1 MKLKNLFLLLF
12 VMIASVA
19 SAQQLPA
26 IQDDPAVR
34 KGKLEN
40 GLTYYIRHNE
50 WPKDRCELF
59 IAQRVGSLQEND
71 EQQGLAHFLE
81 HMCFNGTKHFPG
93 DNILRYCESI
103 GVKFGQDLNAYT
115 AIDRTVYNI
124 SNVPATRQSAVDS
137 CLLILADWADGLL
150 LEGEEI
156 DKERGVIHEEWR
168 VRNSA
173 QQRMLT
179 RSLPKMYP
187 AGKAGEKYAYR
198 MPIGLMDIVLNFD
211 HQVLRDYYEKWYRP
225 DNQGIIVVGDIDVD
239 YMENKIKEYFGGIE
253 MPANPA
259 KVVRDE
265 VADNE
270 EPIVIIDKDK
280 EQQANLVE
288 MMIKHDA
295 FPAEIKGNTQYWL
308 LQFAVNAATSMLN
321 DRLAEAA
328 QNPDCPYVQAFCYD
342 GNYMLASTK
351 KAFTLGGVPK
361 TENDIYATATAVMQ
375 EALRAAQFGFTETE
389 FARFKANMLS
399 EYEKAY
405 SNKDR
410 RKNNQFCNEYVENF
424 LENEP
429 MASIDDEYQFMSMV
443 IPNLPVQMVNEIIK
457 MLIPETNKNLVLVN
471 YNIEREG
478 RQYPTETDLLE
489 AINKARATKLE
500 AYVDNVKNEPLMT
513 TMPEKGKIV
522 KEEDSKKFGYKT
534 LTLSNGVTVILKK
547 TDYKQD
553 QVAMYGVGFGG
564 SSLYGEKDF
573 ANLQILPIALASS
586 GLGNFDNTELSKAL
600 AGKHASVSMT
610 LGQTRQHIN
619 CSSTPKDVETMMQL
633 LYLNFTNIK
642 KDQKV
647 YDNNMKAIAL
657 NLKNRDK
664 NNDAIFG
671 DSVKSTMYCGNPRF
685 ADLKLADLDK
695 VSYDRALEIAKERLS
710 NANGYTF
717 YIIGNFDEATIR
729 PLIEQYIAALP
740 SQMNIVKGK
749 NVSTLAKG
757 HVINEFKREMEIPA
771 ANSILTWR
779 NTKLPYTLENV
790 IKTDIAGQILN
801 MIYLK
806 EIREER
812 GATYTVQAWGNMSR
826 NDYET
831 TAELQAYCPMKPEMA
846 DVALKILRDEVPG
859 LAKKCDADMLKK
871 VQEFMI
877 KNIGDQEKSNGYW
890 LNTIIS
896 YRDYGVDFNTEY
908 RNIVNAQTPESI
920 CKFMKKFLKGMDQIE
935 VIMLPETK

>member
-1 MKLKNLFLLLF
+1 MF
-12 VMIASVA
+12 VMIASLA
-19 SAQQLPA
+19 SAQQFPA

-71 EQQGLAHFLE
+71 DQQGLAHFLE

-187 AGKAGEKYAYR
+187 AGKEGAKYAYR
-198 MPIGLMDIVLNFD
+198 MPIGLMDIVLNFK

-239 YMENKIKEYFGGIE
+239 YMEKKIKEYFGGIK

-259 KVVRDE
+259 KVVRDG

-295 FPAEIKGNTQYWL
+295 IPAEVKGNTQYWL

-328 QNPDCPYVQAFCYD
+328 QDAKCPYVQAFCYD

-361 TENDIYATATAVMQ
+361 TENDTYATATAIMQ
-375 EALRAAQFGFTETE
+375 EALRAAKFGFTETE
-389 FARFKANMLS
+389 FARFKANMMS
-399 EYEKAY
+399 EYDKAY

-410 RKNNQFCNEYVENF
+410 RSNNQFCNEYVENF

-429 MASIDDEYQFMSMV
+429 MASIDDEYQFMKMV
-443 IPNLPVQMVNEIIK
+443 MPNLPVQMVNEIIK
-457 MLIPETNKNLVLVN
+457 MLVPETNKNLVIVN
-471 YNIEREG
+471 YNVEKEG
-478 RQYPTETDLLE
+478 RTYPEEGKLLE
-489 AINKARATKLE
+489 AVNKARGAKLE
-500 AYVDNVKNEPLMT
+500 AYVDNVKNEPLMKE
-513 TMPEKGKIV
+513 MPKKGKIV
-522 KEEDSKKFGYKT
+522 KEEDSKKFGFKT
-534 LTLSNGVTVILKK
+534 LTLSNGVKVVLKK

-553 QVAMYGVGFGG
+553 QVVMYGVGFGG

-586 GLGNFDNTELSKAL
+586 GLGNFDSNELQKAL
-600 AGKHASVSMT
+600 AGKHASVNFS
-610 LGQTRQHIN
+610 LGQTRQHVSCN
-619 CSSTPKDVETMMQL
+619 STPKDVETMMQL
-633 LYLNFTNIK
+633 LYLKFTNIS
-642 KDQKV
+642 KDQKA
-647 YDNNMKAIAL
+647 YDNNMKSIEL
-657 NLKNRDK
+657 TLKNKSKD
-664 NNDAIFG
+664 NNAIFG

-685 ADLKLADLDK
+685 AEIKLEDLSK
-695 VSYDRALEIAKERLS
+695 VNYDRILEIVKERTA

-717 YIIGNFDEATIR
+717 YIIGNYDEATIR
-729 PLIEQYIAALP
+729 PLIEQYLAALP
-740 SQMNIVKGK
+740 SQKNIVKGK

-757 HVINEFKREMEIPA
+757 HVVNQFKREMEVPA

-779 NTKLPYTLENV
+779 NTKLPYTLENS

-812 GATYTVQAWGNMSR
+812 GATYTVQAWGSMSK

-831 TAELQAYCPMKPEMA
+831 AAELQAYCPMKPEMA
-846 DVALKILRDEVPG
+846 DVALDILRKEVPA

-890 LNTIIS
+890 LNTIIT
-896 YRDYGVDFNTEY
+896 YRDYDVDFNTEY

-920 CKFMKKFLKGMDQIE
+920 CKFMKEFLKGMDQIE